1 MPSATAGTP
10 SVAPSPLSVVSG
22 AGVFALDPPPPTWP
36 LQAANEKTIASTK
49 SRETIS
55 FAFFISIS
63 TFLINLFA
71 FSIKRE
77 APSDTKFGVPSG
89 SAKQIYILGAVF
101 LPAFQRS
108 LYGVYQR
115 SRFVLFKMEHYLIHF

>member
-1 MPSATAGTP
+1 MTDCPPLALASGLEAGE
-10 SVAPSPLSVVSG
+10 AG
-22 AGVFALDPPPPTWP
+22 ALVEGDLPE
-36 LQAANEKTIASTK
+36 QAANEKTIASTK

-115 SRFVLFKMEHYLIHF
+115 SRFVLFKIEHYLIHF